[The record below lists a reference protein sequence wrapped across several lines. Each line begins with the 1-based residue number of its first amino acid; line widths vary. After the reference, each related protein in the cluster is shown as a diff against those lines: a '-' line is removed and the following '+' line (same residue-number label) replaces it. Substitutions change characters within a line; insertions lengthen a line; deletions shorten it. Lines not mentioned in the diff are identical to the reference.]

1 MCKQSLKNLF
11 VLTLC
16 LTNTL
21 KGILSGM
28 KQSRYDHFDRNV
40 IIFSGNIVS
49 DRIEINPC
57 PLYYE
62 SLFRVY

>member
-28 KQSRYDHFDRNV
+28 KQSNYDHVDGNYNY
-40 IIFSGNIVS
+40 IFGEHS
-49 DRIEINPC
+49 
-57 PLYYE
+57 
-62 SLFRVY
+62 FR

>member
-28 KQSRYDHFDRNV
+28 KQSRYDHFDV

-49 DRIEINPC
+49 DRIENHPC
-57 PLYYE
+57 PLYY
-62 SLFRVY
+62 

>member
-28 KQSRYDHFDRNV
+28 KQSRYLEFIKNEQSISSCDK
-40 IIFSGNIVS
+40 
-49 DRIEINPC
+49 P
-57 PLYYE
+57 
-62 SLFRVY
+62 